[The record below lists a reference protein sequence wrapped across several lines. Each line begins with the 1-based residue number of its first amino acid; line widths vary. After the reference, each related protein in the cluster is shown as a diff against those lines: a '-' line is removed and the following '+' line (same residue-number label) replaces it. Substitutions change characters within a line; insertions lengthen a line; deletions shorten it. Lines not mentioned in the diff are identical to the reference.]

1 MENVKVSTTIWSR
14 ISIFFSSLCLV
25 HCMVHP
31 FVIMLLP
38 LASEFVGHTMENIFI
53 IMVVPVSLVGFIP
66 TWLNH
71 RNIKLIS
78 YFSLGLVILVAAQ
91 FLIPENGQLS
101 GFGGTA
107 LKTEYFK
114 SLFIFIGAGF
124 LAWSTFKNSRHT
136 HICKNP
142 HHIHESAK

>member
-1 MENVKVSTTIWSR
+1 MENIKASTTIWSR
-14 ISIFFSSLCLV
+14 ISLFLSSLCLV

-53 IMVVPVSLVGFIP
+53 IMVVPVSLVGFVP

-71 RNIKLIS
+71 RNIKLMS

-91 FLIPENGQLS
+91 FLIPENLTFS
-101 GFGGTA
+101 AFGGLT
-107 LKTEYFK
+107 LKSEYFK

-124 LAWSTFKNSRHT
+124 LAWSTFKNNRHT
-136 HICKNP
+136 HVCKNP
-142 HHIHESAK
+142 HHVHE